1 VILIP
6 VKPLQNAKQRL
17 GSVLDPGERAALAQA
32 MFEDVLDAVAAIPS
46 HPPVSLVTND
56 QFARQLA
63 DRYRFAII
71 EDVHNEDTENTGETT
86 AIERATRVCL
96 ERGMPWTLVIPGDTP
111 LVTSDE
117 IESILRAAP
126 DAGSVLASDAKHRGT
141 NAVLR
146 RPANLFPLRFG
157 NDSFAPHLQ
166 AARATGKPCVVLQL
180 PGLALDV
187 DDPSD
192 LAALCE
198 ISGQTRSQRL
208 LSEWRIAQRLQSLA
222 ARSS

>member
-1 VILIP
+1 MILIP

-17 GSVLDPGERAALAQA
+17 ASVLDPGERVALARA
-32 MFEDVLDAVAAIPS
+32 MFEDVLNAVAAVPS

-56 QFARQLA
+56 QYARQLA
-63 DRYRFAII
+63 DRYRFDII
-71 EDVHNEDTENTGETT
+71 EDVHNEDNENAGETA
-86 AIERATRVCL
+86 AIEMATRVCV
-96 ERGMPWTLVIPGDTP
+96 ERGISWTLVIPGDAP

-117 IESILRAAP
+117 IEAILRAAP

-146 RPANLFPLRFG
+146 RPGDLFPLRFG
-157 NDSFAPHLQ
+157 NDSFAPHLE

-180 PGLALDV
+180 PGLGLDV
-187 DDPSD
+187 DGPSD

-198 ISGQTRSQRL
+198 ISGPTRSQRL
-208 LSEWRIAQRLQSLA
+208 LSQWRLAQRLQSLA